1 MKMSLSDD
9 EEEDPSALGSGV
21 GVHGERSSSI
31 LRVAGA
37 SAQNLQ
43 EFKRNSV
50 VQGNSTIR

>member
-1 MKMSLSDD
+1 MSLSDD

-21 GVHGERSSSI
+21 GVLGERSSNI

-43 EFKRNSV
+43 EFERNSV
-50 VQGNSTIR
+50 VQGNSTIG